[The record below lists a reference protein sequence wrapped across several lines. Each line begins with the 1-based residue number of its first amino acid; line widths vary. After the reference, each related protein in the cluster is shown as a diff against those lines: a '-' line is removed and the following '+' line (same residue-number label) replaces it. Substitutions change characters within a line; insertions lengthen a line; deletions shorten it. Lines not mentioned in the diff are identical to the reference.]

1 MAKRRNLGHISAHHA
16 MKSAVVKFIDENDIT
31 GSAAEVTSAWEY
43 RLDVIEDETSILHS
57 RITNV
62 SSSVDANTVKIYNL
76 NSDLALTTSDI
87 ATNASGIADLDIT
100 VGNLSSDIVSNTE
113 DIVNISDELLQVS
126 SSVVTVSSDI
136 NEIDIEVDALSSSLD
151 SVISNATLLSSS
163 LDSVIS
169 DVTLLSS
176 SLDVVTGDITY
187 LDAEM
192 FSLSSSLASL
202 SSSFA
207 LLSASIGSGG
217 NLNVSIPSDSELY
230 FNGDTLMTDADVYIS
245 GSGNNLYLHGTNDQG
260 MPAKFEFSIVDGG
273 TIIQEVPHTDFGD
286 EIDDPW
292 FKFDGDTLL
301 THADIYVSGSNNY
314 LYLNGTDENGDY
326 GIFYFDIVEGRV
338 IVKQTGSV
346 N

>member
-1 MAKRRNLGHISAHHA
+1 MAKRRNLGHISTHHA

-43 RLDVIEDETSILHS
+43 RLDVIEDETSALNS
-57 RITNV
+57 RITDV

-76 NSDLALTTSDI
+76 NSDFTLTTSDI
-87 ATNASGIADLDIT
+87 ATNASSIADLDIT

-126 SSVVTVSSDI
+126 SSVVTMSSDI
-136 NEIDIEVDALSSSLD
+136 NEIDLEVDVLSSS
-151 SVISNATLLSSS
+151 I
-163 LDSVIS
+163 DSVIS

-187 LDAEM
+187 LDAEV

-260 MPAKFEFSIVDGG
+260 MPAKFEFSIIDGG